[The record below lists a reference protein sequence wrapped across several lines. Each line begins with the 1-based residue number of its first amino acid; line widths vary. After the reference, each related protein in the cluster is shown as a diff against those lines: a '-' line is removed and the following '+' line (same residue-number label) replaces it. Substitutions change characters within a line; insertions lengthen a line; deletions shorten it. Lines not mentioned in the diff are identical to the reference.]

1 MSNNNVN
8 SMSMKKV
15 LLLFFAILSVS
26 MAASAKQQTTVFE
39 TEDFENFPSTN
50 PASGSYFDADL
61 THWFSFIKDNP
72 TYENAVL
79 NGNTDAYHGEKS
91 VRINNSTFN
100 SIPVLLIR
108 PAKKGIVQY
117 YVKMALNGTTITKA
131 SESQG
136 IYKINYD
143 SSTST
148 YTVGTQLCQFPQSLK
163 DGSTEWTLVQAELD
177 EDSYIAI
184 TCGGSY
190 IDYYQNIQIT
200 LLPNTVS
207 GTITAKDGVTTI
219 SGATVDLL
227 DGETVVA
234 EATSADD
241 GTYSFGT
248 DAVPDGAYTLRVSAE
263 QYRTYEA
270 ATTISDDKTDL
281 NALLEP
287 KPKYNFSGAVSYN
300 GVAVEGMQLNLAGG
314 DTDVICTTQEDGS
327 FSFTDVLE
335 GTYTL
340 TVYCTPEYMP
350 RTQTIV
356 LDRDIT
362 DHEVTL
368 SKYTLLGSVK
378 YLTGE
383 GDEDY
388 VLIEGASVVLKHG
401 DTEIGTATTTANGEF
416 SFSDLSGCD
425 VNDPD
430 DYYTL
435 TASADGFVTESD
447 NISLN
452 GGVNVD
458 KQFVLEWSKSTISG
472 TVVRNDVDVDAALA
486 GIVVEL
492 LAGETVVAN
501 ATSAAD
507 GSYSFEIK
515 GALADAGYKLHV
527 AATDYFQEF
536 TADVTP
542 VYQSSV
548 IESIGLDPVLLEYV
562 AVIENEDQEALEGAA
577 ITVVKKE
584 TKTIDSFEYLGSDVT
599 TSLTENGWTAINPNS
614 FDKFAKAI
622 RKYDGNYAVATTG
635 SYDFKLVREAKAG
648 KVSIFTIGNGGTG
661 TASIYKVTKKDDG
674 SFSFD
679 TQLASVT
686 VSSYNS
692 SWTELSATIGDDC
705 YIGFVIKMVNIDY
718 YVNDFGATVGTAA
731 PAYAAPAL
739 TEESGDTPSTIK
751 ITKDPIDLK
760 TFTIAI
766 PKVDYS
772 DETYTAT
779 ASATGATLLTDPSSS
794 TDVWDFKFSDEKHVS
809 VFTGG
814 TPTGVSDI
822 SVDSAAD
829 ADAEY
834 FTLQGVRVTNP
845 HSGIYICRR
854 GSATSK
860 VLIR

>member
-1 MSNNNVN
+1 
-8 SMSMKKV
+8 MKKV
-15 LLLFFAILSVS
+15 LLLLLAIFSIS
-26 MAASAKQQTTVFE
+26 IAASAKQGTPE
-39 TEDFENFPSTN
+39 TESFENLSVDNVPL
-50 PASGSYFDADL
+50 PASFNADLSGWYVDLYQVINDGTKPGSYPKLLKATSGSKSGKNCVRNTSPSYSSKPLMLIRKAKPGIVQFYLKLCYDQ
-61 THWFSFIKDNP
+61 TSYKPEENP
-72 TYENAVL
+72 TY
-79 NGNTDAYHGEKS
+79 YP
-91 VRINNSTFN
+91 NST
-100 SIPVLLIR
+100 
-108 PAKKGIVQY
+108 A
-117 YVKMALNGTTITKA
+117 
-131 SESQG
+131 G
-136 IYKINYD
+136 IYKLSYD
-143 SSTST
+143 EATGKYSIVEQLCTIPAISSLSNKSYTLISAT
-148 YTVGTQLCQFPQSLK
+148 LDEESYIAVTVGTTF
-163 DGSTEWTLVQAELD
+163 LD
-177 EDSYIAI
+177 
-184 TCGGSY
+184 
-190 IDYYQNIQIT
+190 DYSNIP

-207 GTITAKDGVTTI
+207 GTITAIDGVTTI

-227 DGETVVA
+227 DGSGNVA
-234 EATSADD
+234 YTTTSGEN

-248 DAVPDGAYTLRVSAE
+248 DAVPDGAYTLRVTAE
-263 QYRTYEA
+263 GYLTYTAES

-281 NALLEP
+281 NASLEP
-287 KPKYNFSGAVSYN
+287 IPLNYYDFSGAVSYN

-314 DTDVICTTQEDGS
+314 DTDVTCTTQGDGS

-340 TVYCTPEYMP
+340 TVYCTPEYKP
-350 RTQTIV
+350 CTQTIV

-362 DHEVTL
+362 DHEVKL
-368 SKYTLLGSVK
+368 SKYTLLGSVI
-378 YLTGE
+378 YE
-383 GDEDY
+383 GDED
-388 VLIEGASVVLKHG
+388 VPIEGASVVLKHG

-486 GIVVEL
+486 GIVVQL
-492 LAGETVVAN
+492 LAGETVEKET
-501 ATSAAD
+501 TSAAD

-542 VYQSSV
+542 VYQGSV
-548 IESIGLDPVLLEYV
+548 IENIGLDPVMLEYL
-562 AVIENEDQEALEGAA
+562 AVIENEKQEALEGAK
-577 ITVVKKE
+577 ITIVKKE

-614 FDKFAKAI
+614 FDKFAKAT

-686 VSSYNS
+686 VSSYDS

-718 YVNDFGATVGTAA
+718 YVNDFGATAGTAA

-739 TEESGDTPSTIK
+739 AEESGDTPSNIK

-822 SVDSAAD
+822 SVDVAPD

>member
-1 MSNNNVN
+1 
-8 SMSMKKV
+8 MKKV

-26 MAASAKQQTTVFE
+26 IAASAKQQTTVFE

-163 DGSTEWTLVQAELD
+163 DGGTEWTLVQAELD

-227 DGETVVA
+227 DGSDNVA
-234 EATSADD
+234 YTTTSGEN
-241 GTYSFGT
+241 GTYSFGET
-248 DAVPDGAYTLRVSAE
+248 VADGDYTLRVTADG
-263 QYRTYEA
+263 YLTYTATA

-281 NALLEP
+281 NASLEP
-287 KPKYNFSGAVSYN
+287 IPLNYYDFSGAVSYN
-300 GVAVEGMQLNLAGG
+300 GVAVEDMQLNLAGG
-314 DTDVICTTQEDGS
+314 DTDVTCTTQEDGS

-340 TVYCTPEYMP
+340 TVYCTPEYKP

-368 SKYTLLGSVK
+368 SKYTLSGSVI

-383 GDEDY
+383 GDAD
-388 VLIEGASVVLKHG
+388 VPKEGASVVLKQG
-401 DTEIGTATTTANGEF
+401 DTEIGTATTAADGAFCF
-416 SFSDLSGCD
+416 SGLSGGD
-425 VNDPD
+425 
-430 DYYTL
+430 YTL

-452 GGVNVD
+452 EGVNVD

-486 GIVVEL
+486 GIAVQL
-492 LAGETVVAN
+492 LAGETVEKET
-501 ATSAAD
+501 TSAAD
-507 GSYSFEIK
+507 GSFSFEIK

-527 AATDYFQEF
+527 AATDYYNEF
-536 TADVTP
+536 TSDVAP
-542 VYQSSV
+542 EYQSSV
-548 IESIGLDPVLLEYV
+548 TENIGLDPVLLEYK
-562 AVIENEDQEALEGAA
+562 AVIENEDGEALEGAA

-614 FDKFAKAI
+614 FDKFAKAT

-686 VSSYNS
+686 VSSYDS

-718 YVNDFGATVGTAA
+718 YVNDFGATAGTAA

-739 TEESGDTPSTIK
+739 AEESGDTPSTIK

-794 TDVWDFKFSDEKHVS
+794 TDVWDFTFSDEKHTS

-822 SVDSAAD
+822 SVDVAPT